1 MSVSLRK
8 GQKISLSKEKAGL
21 SKIGVGL
28 GWDAASSTGGFFKR
42 TQTIDC
48 DATAFALING
58 KLKSN
63 KDIVYFGNLKHYTDA
78 IKHMGDNLT
87 GDGAG
92 DDETIYI
99 DLDTLPDEYDC
110 IVILCN
116 IYHADQ
122 KRQNF
127 GMIKNAF
134 IRIYDRLTNEELC
147 RFNLSDDY
155 SDSTAVIFGEV
166 YHHNGEWKF
175 NAIGQGTS
183 DKSIQEVAKRYS

>member
-42 TQTIDC
+42 TKTIDC

-63 KDIVYFGNLKHYTDA
+63 KDIVYFDNLKHYTDA

-99 DLDTLPDEYDC
+99 DLDTLPNEYDR

-134 IRIYDRLTNEELC
+134 IRIYDRMTNEELC

-183 DKSIQEVAKRYS
+183 DKSIHEVAKRYS